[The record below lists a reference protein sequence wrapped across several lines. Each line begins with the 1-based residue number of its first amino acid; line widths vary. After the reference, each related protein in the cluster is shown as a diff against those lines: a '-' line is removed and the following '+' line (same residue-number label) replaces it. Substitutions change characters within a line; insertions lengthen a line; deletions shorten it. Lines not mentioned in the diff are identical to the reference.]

1 MARLAALANLPG
13 CSLSVSDN
21 PPKLADRL
29 AHAWR
34 PVHIPVFNKYTMMPN
49 TKRVGGTIAPT
60 LRYRDVGAAIDWL
73 CEVLGFE
80 KRRVLTAANGA
91 IPYAELCFGDSMI
104 MLGPVQDSVKLT
116 AQPEDVGGAV
126 TQICYL
132 FVEDAGAHY
141 ARAKGGGA
149 EIVLDIEAERG
160 GGRGYSCR
168 DLEGHV
174 WHFGTYDPRHGQPLK
189 RSGTKPQTMPRPGVR
204 SLVNSIS
211 LLVNAITG
219 IALLGLAYLASEH
232 ASSTA
237 HASASSQ
244 KAAME
249 DEPVSRTTND
259 ADAQLT
265 SERKA
270 RTAAERDALEA
281 REQFAQER
289 SAREAADL
297 AAKAAKDELASEL
310 DIRADLELTIAELRN
325 TIASYEVIPPRS
337 PPPGAPRKSAIRIDR
352 ISNKYINLDG
362 YAKHSRKSYAA
373 CEHLCVAQTKCVG
386 LEFDRKYRTCELFDH
401 LDPFVADV
409 DADVGVKRSH

>member
-1 MARLAALANLPG
+1 MI
-13 CSLSVSDN
+13 S
-21 PPKLADRL
+21 
-29 AHAWR
+29 
-34 PVHIPVFNKYTMMPN
+34 N
-49 TKRVGGTIAPT
+49 THGVGGTIAPT
-60 LRYRDVGAAIDWL
+60 LRYRDVRAAIDWL
-73 CEVLGFE
+73 CEAFGFE

-91 IPYAELCFGDSMI
+91 IHFAELGFGDSMI
-104 MLGPVQDSVKLT
+104 MLGPVQDSDKLM

-149 EIVLDIEAERG
+149 EIVLDIEADRG

-174 WHFGTYDPRHGQPLK
+174 WNFGTYDPRRGQRLK
-189 RSGTKPQTMPRPGVR
+189 RPGTKPQAMPRPR
-204 SLVNSIS
+204 IMSLVSS
-211 LLVNAITG
+211 VGLLINAITG

-232 ASSTA
+232 ASSSA

-244 KAAME
+244 RAAMGH
-249 DEPVSRTTND
+249 EPVSRTTKD
-259 ADAQLT
+259 ADEQLS
-265 SERKA
+265 SEQKA

-289 SAREAADL
+289 SAREAAER
-297 AAKAAKDELASEL
+297 AAKDAKDQLASEL
-310 DIRADLELTIAELRN
+310 GNRSDLELTIAELRK
-325 TIASYEVIPPRS
+325 TIASHEAIPPQS
-337 PPPGAPRKSAIRIDR
+337 PPRGAPREATVRIER

-362 YAKHSRKSYAA
+362 YTKHSGKSYAE
-373 CEHLCVAQTKCVG
+373 CERLCVGEAKCLG
-386 LEFDRKYRTCELFDH
+386 IEFNRKNRTCELFDH

>member
-1 MARLAALANLPG
+1 MMA
-13 CSLSVSDN
+13 
-21 PPKLADRL
+21 
-29 AHAWR
+29 
-34 PVHIPVFNKYTMMPN
+34 N
-49 TKRVGGTIAPT
+49 TNCVDGTIVPT
-60 LRYRDVGAAIDWL
+60 LRYRDVEAAIDWL

-80 KRRVLTAANGA
+80 KRRVLTTANGA
-91 IPYAELCFGDSMI
+91 IHYAELGFGDSMI
-104 MLGPVQDSVKLT
+104 MLGPVQDSVKLM

-149 EIVLDIEAERG
+149 EIVLDIEAERS

-174 WHFGTYDPRHGQPLK
+174 WNFGTYDPRHGQPLK

-204 SLVNSIS
+204 NLVNSVS

-232 ASSTA
+232 ASSSA
-237 HASASSQ
+237 YASASSQ

-249 DEPVSRTTND
+249 HEPVSRNTND
-259 ADAQLT
+259 ADG
-265 SERKA
+265 ERKA
-270 RTAAERDALEA
+270 RAAAERDALEA

-289 SAREAADL
+289 SAREAADV
-297 AAKAAKDELASEL
+297 AAKDAKDQLASEL
-310 DIRADLELTIAELRN
+310 GIRADLELTIAELRN
-325 TIASYEVIPPRS
+325 TIASHEVIPPRS
-337 PPPGAPRKSAIRIDR
+337 PPPGASRRSAIRIDR

-373 CEHLCVAQTKCVG
+373 CERLCVAQTKCVG